1 MVKMLRANLPHRLI
15 QRPSP
20 ECSRRRLRRST
31 TLRTLS
37 GTRFA
42 SILISE
48 GESLA
53 YVKRML
59 GHASI
64 KLTAELYGSW
74 LPMTGRGADRLDE
87 GRSGSKVVTT
97 TVDGIP
103 TPAFGGTSGNR
114 PPKSFVDS
122 EHGPADPS
130 EPGSTSD

>member
-1 MVKMLRANLPHRLI
+1 L
-15 QRPSP
+15 
-20 ECSRRRLRRST
+20 
-31 TLRTLS
+31 
-37 GTRFA
+37 A

-64 KLTAELYGSW
+64 KLTADLYGSW

-97 TVDGIP
+97 TGDGIP
-103 TPAFGGTSGNR
+103 APTFSGTSGNQ

-122 EHGPADPS
+122 EGDQGNPRDPKQRL
-130 EPGSTSD
+130 D